1 TPEEVDEKVAAVE
14 KSGLETGYDVAAIVS
29 YKVFRKLKD
38 EGVIPSHV
46 RFQVAFP
53 TIPNVILPFISKVF
67 QERIAPLYEKAL
79 FKAMRNTQDSIPH
92 EDLSIQIDIAGD
104 TALWEAT
111 KREAKG
117 TALEYYQP
125 WWQGDVRDYM
135 VAYMMRMFA
144 EVDQDVELGIHNC
157 YGDMDHK
164 HWFEPPSL
172 EVVVERGIRIYEE
185 TPHPINYFHCPVP
198 KSATAQYG
206 PGDNLDAYLAPLKD
220 LVPHLEKHNT
230 ELYLGVVHEEH
241 LELTRAMIAA
251 AQKVVPNFGAAM
263 ECGGGRMQKDKFENA
278 LSIAKQV

>member
-1 TPEEVDEKVAAVE
+1 MVQPTVTGCHLVGSVPYSDAESVFRSCTAELPNRLKRIPDGETGDRHYFTLFQQAIFPKDVCTIFKSNGAVEDSGPWTPEEVDEKVAAIE
-14 KSGLETGYDVAAIVS
+14 KSGLETGYDVAAIAS

-79 FKAMRNTQDSIPH
+79 LKAMRNTQNSIPH

-157 YGDMDHK
+157 YGSSAK
-164 HWFEPPSL
+164 SSNEPRSW
-172 EVVVERGIRIYEE
+172 
-185 TPHPINYFHCPVP
+185 PHTH
-198 KSATAQYG
+198 
-206 PGDNLDAYLAPLKD
+206 
-220 LVPHLEKHNT
+220 
-230 ELYLGVVHEEH
+230 
-241 LELTRAMIAA
+241 R
-251 AQKVVPNFGAAM
+251 
-263 ECGGGRMQKDKFENA
+263 R
-278 LSIAKQV
+278 